1 MGNLY
6 FNKNRDV
13 FLQGMRD
20 GIPIGLG
27 YFAVSFS
34 LGIVAKSIGITPLQ
48 GFFVSLFCRASAGEY
63 AGYTMI
69 GALATYLETFL
80 VCFIANARY
89 LLMSCATSQRVK
101 EDLPFIHRI
110 GISLGLTDEIFAI
123 SIAREG
129 YLNPYYTYGALVV
142 AAPCWASGTMCG
154 IIAGN
159 ILPLRVVSALSV
171 ALYGMFL
178 AVIIPPIRKEK
189 VIGIIVIVSFIF
201 SYIFDRVTIFSN
213 ISSGT
218 KTIIL
223 TVVISSVVAV
233 IFPRKDDPDEKI
245 KDCEGDMT

>member
-1 MGNLY
+1 MNGILDKKY
-6 FNKNRDV
+6 NRKV
-13 FLQGMRD
+13 FLEGMKD

-34 LGIVAKSIGITPLQ
+34 LGIIAKSVGITPIQ

-63 AGYTMI
+63 AGYSMI
-69 GALATYLETFL
+69 AATATFLETIM

-89 LLMSCATSQRVK
+89 LLMSCATSQRVS
-101 EDLPFIHRI
+101 EDLSILHRI

-129 YLNPYYTYGALVV
+129 NLNPFYTYGALAV
-142 AAPCWASGTMCG
+142 AAPCWALGTMCG
-154 IIAGN
+154 IIAGS
-159 ILPLRVVSALSV
+159 ILPGRIVSALSV

-178 AVIIPPIRKEK
+178 AVIIPPARKERI
-189 VIGIIVIVSFIF
+189 IGIIIVICFVLSYAFSRMKIF
-201 SYIFDRVTIFSN
+201 SF

-223 TVVISSVVAV
+223 TVVISALAS
-233 IFPRKDDPDEKI
+233 ILFPKKDEEDA
-245 KDCEGDMT
+245 